1 MTIYL
6 LKYNNYYN
14 RTIKRFSTIDE
25 LLDRDDVVE
34 IGTFENVNFNPGDG
48 VATQLTLNYTEGPAA
63 NYLVAEDTDGSFT
76 SWFVLDAQYVRFGQ
90 YQLTLRR
97 DLVQD
102 LWETLLDSPVFIEK
116 ATLSKNN
123 PLFFNNED
131 MTFNQIKTKE
141 TLLKDKTGIPW
152 IIGYVAPNTS
162 ITASVP
168 IPGFTPDYTL
178 TSLGQY
184 DYYKW
189 ADWQDTHNALQ
200 VPSNYSLQINFYAN
214 NSSIFIGD
222 KKYCLSWDKNGDPA
236 NYGDPSIYN
245 YYSTYIYSWGDG
257 QVGFPVGYAFRDAV
271 GMVAVRAQPHI
282 QSRSWTDV
290 SPDTFI
296 AGLGKDTDIATY
308 NGEIGKVIKVGND
321 YYRITGSRK
330 STIKKMGTVSQSSN
344 LGLRL
349 ADVVADLRNE
359 SVFSSTTASVEPAYN
374 IAVQCDQYVLG
385 FKKIANP
392 TTYTLNVPAD
402 HEKSITP
409 YDIFCIPYGRIEL
422 YGADSFSN
430 EEIGYKLASDIIH
443 TLGEEK
449 LYDIQLLPYCPL
461 PQSKLID
468 TEDGIGVIIDDVE
481 NGHELLK
488 PSESAAAT
496 TTPPSALFWVKDPS
510 FSFQI
515 EADPLDAALIVPSH
529 PTNAKVQY
537 QTSFHRIC
545 SPNYNGTF
553 EFSAIKN
560 GGVKTFDVD
569 CSYKPF
575 SPYIRISPTFGGLY
589 GQDFNDARGLI
600 LGGDFSLPRTSS
612 EWRTYE
618 QNNKNFQVMFDR
630 QIDNIDINNN
640 IQRTLEKWQ
649 VRTGT
654 LQGATTGGI
663 VGSMI
668 PSAGFVGMGV
678 GAAVGG
684 IASAWGGAMDRKY
697 NEQMRQEARDFTID
711 QFGYQLGNIQ
721 ARPDNLT
728 KVSSFNPNNKI
739 FPVLE
744 YYTATDTEK
753 IAFRKKLEYNGMTV
767 MAIGTIS
774 EYLQAQP
781 SYIKGKLIRLNN
793 DMEDYHIVN
802 ALADELYQGVYV

>member
-25 LLDRDDVVE
+25 LLDRDDVAV
-34 IGTFENVNFNPGDG
+34 IGTFQNVNFNPGDG
-48 VATQLTLNYTEGPAA
+48 VATQLPLNYTEGPAA
-63 NYLVAEDTDGSFT
+63 NYLVAKDIDGTFT

-90 YQLTLRR
+90 YVLSLRR

-102 LWETLLDSPVFIEK
+102 LWSTLADSPLFVEK

-152 IIGYVAPNTS
+152 IVGYVAPNTGLS
-162 ITASVP
+162 ISIP
-168 IPGFTPDYTL
+168 IPGFAPDYEL
-178 TSLGQY
+178 SSLGAY
-184 DYYKW
+184 EYYKW
-189 ADWQDTHNALQ
+189 ADWQTNHKALQ
-200 VPSNYSLQINFYAN
+200 VPTNYSVQINFHAN
-214 NSSIFIGD
+214 NSSWFIGD
-222 KKYCLSWDKNGDPA
+222 KKYALSWDKNGEAA
-236 NYGDPSIYN
+236 NYGDPNIYK
-245 YYSTYIYSWGDG
+245 YYSNYIYSWGDG
-257 QVGFPVGYAFRDAV
+257 EAGFPIGYTFRDRVAAV
-271 GMVAVRAQPHI
+271 AARAQSHI
-282 QSRSWTDV
+282 QSRSWNDI
-290 SPDTFI
+290 SPDAYI
-296 AGLGKDTDIATY
+296 EDLGTNADIATY
-308 NGEIGKVIKVGND
+308 QGEIGKTIKVGNV

-330 STIKKMGTVSQSSN
+330 TTIKRMGDVAQGSG

-349 ADVVADLRNE
+349 ADVVNGLYNE
-359 SVFSSTTASVEPAYN
+359 AVFASTTASVEPAYN
-374 IAVQCDQYVLG
+374 ISVECDQYVLG
-385 FKKIANP
+385 FEEIANP
-392 TTYTLNVPAD
+392 SDYTLVVPSD
-402 HEKSITP
+402 HEVSTTP

-422 YGADSFSN
+422 YGTDSFSN
-430 EEIGYKLASDIIH
+430 EEMGYKLASAIIKA
-443 TLGEEK
+443 LDEK
-449 LYDIQLLPYCPL
+449 LLYDIQLLPYCPL
-461 PQSKLID
+461 PQSKLVD

-488 PSESAAAT
+488 PSEIAT
-496 TTPPSALFWVKDPS
+496 TATPPSALFWIKDPS

-515 EADPLDAALIVPSH
+515 DADPSDASLIVPPNSID
-529 PTNAKVQY
+529 AKIEY
-537 QTSFHRIC
+537 QTSFHRLS

-553 EFSAIKN
+553 EFSAMKN
-560 GGVKTFDVD
+560 NGVNTFDID

-575 SPYIRISPTFGGLY
+575 TPYIRISPTFGGLY

-600 LGGDFSLPRTSS
+600 VGGDFSLPRTSS
-612 EWRTYE
+612 DWKTYE
-618 QNNKNFQVMFDR
+618 QNNKNYQVMFDR
-630 QIDNIDINNN
+630 QISNIDINNN
-640 IQRTLEKWQ
+640 IQRTMEKWQ
-649 VRTGT
+649 IRTGT
-654 LQGATTGGI
+654 LQGATTGG
-663 VGSMI
+663 VAGSMV
-668 PSAGFVGMGV
+668 PGAGLIGVGI

-684 IASAWGGAMDRKY
+684 VASGLGGALDRKY
-697 NEQMRQEARDFTID
+697 NEQLRQEARDFTID

-744 YYTATDTEK
+744 YYTATSTEK
-753 IAFRKKLEYNGMTV
+753 EAFRNKLYYNGMTV

-774 EYLQAQP
+774 EYLQTEP